1 MKPNLFNR
9 QSSCHIVKAIR
20 VLFAIE
26 DLHKFQ
32 VYFNISKFDYY
43 SSQTH
48 QFTLFISEMNFFLNQ
63 CLVLKKSLEAYV
75 YSGFITT
82 EKVQKDQSNFK

>member
-63 CLVLKKSLEAYV
+63 SFALQESVEAYFV
-75 YSGFITT
+75 SVAT
-82 EKVQKDQSNFK
+82 EKLKKDQSNFK